1 MHFKFMSGAHWQID
15 EEVLIYIYVLLL
27 YNTHLKLMSGADTY
41 LLNASKSRSRCFSE
55 SMSMATGVT
64 WKYPLTLV
72 LGWVYL
78 DIVDDFEELRARP
91 NVYEKPLEWVKRVL
105 GKALAAETMFIPI
118 AEGKT

>member
-1 MHFKFMSGAHWQID
+1 M
-15 EEVLIYIYVLLL
+15 
-27 YNTHLKLMSGADTY
+27 
-41 LLNASKSRSRCFSE
+41 
-55 SMSMATGVT
+55 
-64 WKYPLTLV
+64 YPLTLV